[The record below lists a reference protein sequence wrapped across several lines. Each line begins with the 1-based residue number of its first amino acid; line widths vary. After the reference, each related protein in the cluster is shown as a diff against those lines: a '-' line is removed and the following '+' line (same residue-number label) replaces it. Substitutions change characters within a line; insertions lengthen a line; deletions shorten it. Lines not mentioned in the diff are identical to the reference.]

1 MEKKYTVGPWK
12 VKRSESKPALN
23 IVSTALGRK
32 YKIARCPIED
42 YGPKYPETNKTEL
55 AEVEANAKLIAA
67 APELLDALLV
77 AKTTIHALHG
87 DVAWDI
93 YDRCSPEMKTINSA
107 IKKATE

>member
-1 MEKKYTVGPWK
+1 MERKYTPGPWQ

-23 IVSTALGRK
+23 IVGTALGCK

-67 APELLDALLV
+67 APELLEALIELKRWVGQVTDWAGTGDPPTEIVDA
-77 AKTTIHALHG
+77 
-87 DVAWDI
+87 
-93 YDRCSPEMKTINSA
+93 A
-107 IKKATE
+107 IIKATE